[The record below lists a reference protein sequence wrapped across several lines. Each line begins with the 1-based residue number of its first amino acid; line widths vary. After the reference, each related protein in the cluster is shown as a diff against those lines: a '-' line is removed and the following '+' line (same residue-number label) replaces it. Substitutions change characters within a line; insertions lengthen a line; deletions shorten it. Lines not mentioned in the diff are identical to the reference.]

1 MIVTFKKGSFRW
13 VWKVLDQ
20 NERWLPA
27 ALPFEF
33 KSCDT
38 SFCTSWWRAQVGVND
53 LVFFLVDV
61 RVKPTRVM
69 ILRRESRII
78 ESL

>member
-1 MIVTFKKGSFRW
+1 MRGGSLQLYLSSS
-13 VWKVLDQ
+13 KVVM
-20 NERWLPA
+20 
-27 ALPFEF
+27 
-33 KSCDT
+33 T